1 MGKAAKE
8 FVAQYNQ
15 ENVLKEFWEKLGRA
29 DL

>member
-8 FVAQYNQ
+8 FVAQYAQ
-15 ENVLKEFWEKLGRA
+15 EKVLKEFWEKLQRA